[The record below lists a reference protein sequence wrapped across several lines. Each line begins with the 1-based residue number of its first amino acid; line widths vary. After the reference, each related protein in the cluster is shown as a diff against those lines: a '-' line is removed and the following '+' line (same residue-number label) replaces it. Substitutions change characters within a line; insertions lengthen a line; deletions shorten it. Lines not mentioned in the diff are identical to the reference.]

1 MQLLELRMTTDLA
14 TAIPAEIDFNFEEL
28 ETELQKQLHH
38 YNTLVVTEDTIKEGK
53 EDRANLRKLRE
64 AIETRRKE
72 VKKQCEAPYK
82 AFEAKVKRL
91 TALIDA
97 PIAAID
103 GQVKTF
109 EERERE
115 QKRSEIAAAYDE
127 LVPEE
132 IRDIIPLERIMDNRW
147 LNKGTSTKSIREDI
161 EIIGKRTK
169 VDITY
174 LEAAV
179 DPQYI
184 TAVRAE
190 YMKHLDIEK
199 ALDHRDRLI
208 ATEQAFRQ
216 REAQRAASRPPVE
229 EKPTVAV
236 QEPVRQPAP
245 APKPRAEEKRYL
257 LRLEFPTITR
267 GQADA
272 LKAFLSATNIEYI
285 NITNN

>member
-1 MQLLELRMTTDLA
+1 MEALELRMTTDLA
-14 TAIPAEIDFNFEEL
+14 TAIPAEIGFNFEEL
-28 ETELQKQLHH
+28 EAELQKQLHH
-38 YNTLVVTEDTIKEGK
+38 YNTLVVTEETVKEGK

-72 VKKQCEAPYK
+72 VRKQCEAPYK

-103 GQVKTF
+103 SQVKTF

-115 QKRSEIAAAYDE
+115 QKRSEIAAAYDD
-127 LVPEE
+127 LVPED

-169 VDITY
+169 VDITFI
-174 LEAAV
+174 EAAV
-179 DPQYI
+179 DPMYL

-190 YMKHLDIEK
+190 YIKTLDVNRAMDHQADLK
-199 ALDHRDRLI
+199 AAEER
-208 ATEQAFRQ
+208 FRNHEEARQQ
-216 REAQRAASRPPVE
+216 RTAQISAMAS
-229 EKPTVAV
+229 

-245 APKPRAEEKRYL
+245 APIPRAEGKRYL

-267 GQADA
+267 GQADVLKEF
-272 LKAFLSATNIEYI
+272 LKANNIEYI
-285 NITNN
+285 NITNK

>member
-1 MQLLELRMTTDLA
+1 MEALELRMTTDLA
-14 TAIPAEIDFNFEEL
+14 TAIPAEIGFNFEEL
-28 ETELQKQLHH
+28 EAELQKQLHH
-38 YNTLVVTEDTIKEGK
+38 YNTLVVTEETVKEGK

-72 VKKQCEAPYK
+72 VRKQCEAPYK

-103 GQVKTF
+103 SQVKTF

-115 QKRSEIAAAYDE
+115 QKRSEIAAAYDD
-127 LVPEE
+127 LVPED

-169 VDITY
+169 VDITFI
-174 LEAAV
+174 EAAV
-179 DPQYI
+179 DPMYL

-190 YMKHLDIEK
+190 YIKTLDVNRAMDHHADLK
-199 ALDHRDRLI
+199 AAEER
-208 ATEQAFRQ
+208 FRNHEEARQQ
-216 REAQRAASRPPVE
+216 RTVQISAMAS
-229 EKPTVAV
+229 

-245 APKPRAEEKRYL
+245 APIPRAEGKRYL

-267 GQADA
+267 GQADVLKEF
-272 LKAFLSATNIEYI
+272 LKANNIEYI
-285 NITNN
+285 NITNK